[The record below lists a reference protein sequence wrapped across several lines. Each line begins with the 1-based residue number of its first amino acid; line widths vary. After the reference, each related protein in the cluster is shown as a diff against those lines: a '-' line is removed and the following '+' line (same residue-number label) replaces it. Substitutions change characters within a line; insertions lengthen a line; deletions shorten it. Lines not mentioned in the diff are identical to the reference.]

1 MKKLLLISTTLALAA
16 LSGNAQLRVNKN
28 GNVSI
33 QTTITPLSPLTIYGE
48 GDNNFKIHS
57 KSNKNGIFCGVMN
70 NDNSWSNAAEFRSS
84 VGSNRSFNVGVKGDA
99 TSLNHVNAYTGRAFG
114 VFGDAGFATNG
125 WNYGVFGRLSGIL
138 NGAAVYG
145 TTEGLSNGTQVNGR
159 YAGYFCGDVK
169 VTGNLTVNGN
179 ISGVILGNEANS
191 ISTLSVE
198 AGRQSVGSCGVTDK
212 MAGLSAIPYYKSAP
226 AMAHS
231 AAATGDTL
239 TETRQLS
246 RTEVQNMEK
255 MHYALSADQLEE
267 IYPELVY
274 ENEDG
279 SKSINYMEMIPLL
292 VQSINEL
299 NAKIA
304 RLETANGKL
313 KSNAKANGGGNETT
327 GLGDTDATV
336 VSPALS
342 QNNPNPFA
350 NATSIKMT
358 VPQSA
363 ATALLCIYDMSGK
376 QISQKTISDRG
387 EVTYSF
393 TSEGLD
399 AGMYLYSLIIDGKL
413 INTRR
418 MILTK

>member
-1 MKKLLLISTTLALAA
+1 MKKFFVIAITLVCGIAC
-16 LSGNAQLRVNKN
+16 SAQLRVNKN

-33 QTTITPLSPLTIYGE
+33 QTSNTPLSSLTLCGE
-48 GDNNFKIHS
+48 GDSTYNIHS
-57 KSNKNGIFCGVMN
+57 SSNNRGIYCRVFSCTK
-70 NDNSWSNAAEFRSS
+70 DTWANAAEYKS
-84 VGSNRSFNVGVKGDA
+84 VVGTQPFFCVGVKGDA
-99 TSLNHVNAYTGRAFG
+99 TSYSQNEFNMGRAFG
-114 VFGDAGFATNG
+114 VFGEAGYATNG
-125 WNYGVFGRLSGIL
+125 YNYGVFGRLASYK
-138 NGAAVYG
+138 NGAAIYG
-145 TTEGLSNGTQVNGR
+145 TTDKTSNGDFVDGK
-159 YAGYFCGDVK
+159 YAGYFCGNVK
-169 VTGNLTVNGN
+169 VTGDLTVNGN
-179 ISGVILGNEANS
+179 ISGVFLGDAASPTVAQYSASDKLDADINK
-191 ISTLSVE
+191 
-198 AGRQSVGSCGVTDK
+198 VTDK
-212 MAGLSAIPYYKSAP
+212 MTGLTAIPYYKQAP
-226 AMAHS
+226 MTVQSNETA
-231 AAATGDTL
+231 GDTL

-246 RTEVQNMEK
+246 RTEIQNMEK

-313 KSNAKANGGGNETT
+313 KSNAKANGGDNETT
-327 GLGDTDATV
+327 GLGETDAMV

-358 VPQSA
+358 IPQSA

-376 QISQKTISDRG
+376 QISQKTITDRG
-387 EVTYSF
+387 KVTYSF

>member
-1 MKKLLLISTTLALAA
+1 M
-16 LSGNAQLRVNKN
+16 
-28 GNVSI
+28 
-33 QTTITPLSPLTIYGE
+33 TPLSTLSFYSE
-48 GDNNFKIHS
+48 GDSVFNIHS
-57 KSNKNGIFCGVMN
+57 KSNRNGIYCNVN
-70 NDNSWSNAAEFRSS
+70 NGKMLWANAAEFKS
-84 VGSNRSFNVGVKGDA
+84 VVGTNVSFHVGVKGDA
-99 TSLNHVNAYTGRAFG
+99 TSAQKQYYNKGRAFG
-114 VFGDAGFATNG
+114 VLGDAGYADNG
-125 WNYGVFGRLSGIL
+125 WNYGVFGRLSGTK
-138 NGAAVYG
+138 NGAAIYG
-145 TTEGLSNGTQVNGR
+145 TADQTSNGTQLYGR
-159 YAGYFCGDVK
+159 YAGYFCGDVEI
-169 VTGNLTVNGN
+169 TRNLTVNG
-179 ISGVILGNEANS
+179 SVYGVILGDEANS
-191 ISTLSVE
+191 TSALSAE
-198 AGRQSVGSCGVTDK
+198 AGRQSVGNSGVTDK

-231 AAATGDTL
+231 AAAAGDTL

-246 RTEVQNMEK
+246 RMEVQNMEK

-299 NAKIA
+299 NTKIA
-304 RLETANGKL
+304 QLETANGKV
-313 KSNAKANGGGNETT
+313 KSNAKTNDGSNETT

-358 VPQSA
+358 IPQSA

>member
-1 MKKLLLISTTLALAA
+1 MKKLIITAIAFICG
-16 LSGNAQLRVNKN
+16 LSSNAQLRVNKN

-33 QTTITPLSPLTIYGE
+33 QTNNTPMSSLTIYGE
-48 GDNNFKIHS
+48 GDSTFNIHS
-57 KSNKNGIFCGVMN
+57 KSNNRGIYCNVFSCEK
-70 NDNSWSNAAEFRSS
+70 DPWAYAAEFKS
-84 VGSNRSFNVGVKGDA
+84 VVGTNRSFCVGVKGDA
-99 TSLNHVNAYTGRAFG
+99 TSYSKKDFNFGRAFG
-114 VFGDAGFATNG
+114 VLGDAGFASNG
-125 WNYGVFGRLSGIL
+125 WNYGVFGRLSGTK
-138 NGAAVYG
+138 NGAAIYG
-145 TTEGLSNGTQVNGR
+145 TTDQTSNGTQLYGR
-159 YAGYFCGDVK
+159 YAGYFCGDVEI
-169 VTGNLTVNGN
+169 TRNLTVNG
-179 ISGVILGNEANS
+179 SVYGVILGDEANS
-191 ISTLSVE
+191 TSALSAE
-198 AGRQSVGSCGVTDK
+198 AGRQSVGNSGVTDK

-226 AMAHS
+226 TMAHS
-231 AAATGDTL
+231 AAAAGDTL

-246 RTEVQNMEK
+246 RMEVQNMEK

-299 NAKIA
+299 NAKIEQ
-304 RLETANGKL
+304 LETVNGKL
-313 KSNAKANGGGNETT
+313 KSNARTNDGSNETT

-350 NATSIKMT
+350 NATSINMT
-358 VPQSA
+358 IPQSA